1 MEIVILVDV
10 ETTGLNPETDKII
23 ELGAVA
29 YDPEK
34 KKILGTFSQLCKPGK
49 ENPVSNEITQITGIT
64 QKEVETFGVSEGTLL
79 YNFEQWFGIWAV
91 DEVNQIFFAAHNA
104 PFDKGFLLALKEA
117 SLFGFNDYRWIDTK
131 EDLPFPNSVTSRKLI
146 HLVPEICGFVN
157 PFSHRALFDA
167 ISTAKLLGAF
177 DWELVK
183 RRINQEK
190 WRVTALVTY
199 HERETA
205 KEAGFRW
212 NGNAWQKDLYESELQ
227 EQGKT
232 WTFLFDT
239 KLIRKDGVEL
249 E

>member
-34 KKILGTFSQLCKPGK
+34 KKILGTFSHLCNPGK
-49 ENPVSNEITQITGIT
+49 DYKISQEIEEITGIS
-64 QKEVETFGVSEGTLL
+64 QFEIETIGVSEDRLL
-79 YNFEQWFGIWAV
+79 SNFEEWFDIWAG
-91 DEVNQIFFAAHNA
+91 DEINQIFFAAHNA
-104 PFDKGFLLALKEA
+104 PFDKGFLLALKNA
-117 SLFGFNDYRWIDTK
+117 STFGFNDYRWIDTR
-131 EDLPFPNSVTSRKLI
+131 EDLPFPKSVTSRKLI

-177 DWELVK
+177 DWEIVK
-183 RRINQEK
+183 TRINQEK

-199 HERETA
+199 HEREAA

-212 NGNAWQKDLYESELQ
+212 TGKAWEKDLYECDLQ
-227 EQGKT
+227 EEGKN
-232 WTFLFDT
+232 WTFLFNT